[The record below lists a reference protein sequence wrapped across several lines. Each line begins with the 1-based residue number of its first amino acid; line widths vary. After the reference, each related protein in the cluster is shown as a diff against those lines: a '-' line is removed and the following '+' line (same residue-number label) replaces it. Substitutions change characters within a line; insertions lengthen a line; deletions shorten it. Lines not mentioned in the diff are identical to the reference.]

1 VSLIHDYLM
10 KLQNGMD
17 NLALQIELSE
27 QLKIINSK
35 WGCHSIVYATA
46 MSKSVP
52 GAHMVSDDFYVIQD
66 LLRGVTA
73 KRILVYLQTPG
84 GDGPTAQRIAK
95 FLHSEFEEVHFLIAG
110 EALSAGTILALSGHE
125 IIMSKSG
132 SLGPIDAQMAAG
144 RMVFSAH
151 DYLTWIDALRARAAR
166 ENYLNPVDATI
177 VAQITPGELEG
188 VNTALQFAIERV
200 EEWLPQYKFRN
211 WDRTENRGVPVTPE
225 MKKARAREIAS
236 ELTNQ
241 QRWRSHGTRLT
252 IEDLD
257 KLGLK
262 VINADDEPKIS
273 EPVERLQ
280 AILWVLFGNSPIFKL
295 FADDKRR
302 INQSANMPGA
312 VQPPGVKDADVV
324 ELELQCPKCG
334 KKHLLFAKLND
345 IPQAAEDAEK
355 RGLRPYPAD
364 NILTC
369 ECGLAIDLS
378 PQRDNIEKTTGKK
391 FLE

>member
-1 VSLIHDYLM
+1 MSLIHDYLM
-10 KLQNGMD
+10 KMQNGMD
-17 NLALQIELSE
+17 NLALQLELSE
-27 QLKIINSK
+27 QLKVLNEQ
-35 WGCHSIVYATA
+35 WECHSIVYATA
-46 MSKSVP
+46 MSKPVP

-66 LLRGVTA
+66 LLRGVKA

-95 FLHSEFEEVHFLIAG
+95 FLHREFEEVHFLIAG

-151 DYLTWIDALRARAAR
+151 DYITWIETLRTKAAK

-177 VAQITPGELEG
+177 VAQISPGELEG
-188 VNTALQFAIERV
+188 VNTALHFAIERV
-200 EEWLPQYKFRN
+200 QEWLPQYKFRN
-211 WDRTENRGVPVTPE
+211 WVTTEERGIPVTPE
-225 MKKARAREIAS
+225 MKQERARQIAS

-257 KLGLK
+257 QLGLK

-273 EPVERLQ
+273 EPVERIQ
-280 AILWVLFGNSPIFKL
+280 AILWVLFGNSPIFKT
-295 FADDKRR
+295 FADAQRR

-312 VQPPGVKDADVV
+312 VQPPGIKDADVV
-324 ELELQCPKCG
+324 ELELQCPQCG
-334 KKHLLFAKLND
+334 KKHLLFAKLNNV
-345 IPQAAEDAEK
+345 PQAAEDAKK
-355 RGLRPYPAD
+355 RGLTPFPA
-364 NILTC
+364 NNVHTC

-378 PQRDNIEKTTGKK
+378 PQRDNIEKSTGRK
-391 FLE
+391 FLD